1 MERSEAASRS
11 SVLMRMKLRDAA
23 SVGCAEK
30 KAAVSRGPR
39 SKSATTVIRIEERR
53 VTAPIHSSVATSDA
67 PAALTSRRS
76 LAYGA

>member
-1 MERSEAASRS
+1 
-11 SVLMRMKLRDAA
+11 
-23 SVGCAEK
+23 VGCAGK

-53 VTAPIHSSVATSDA
+53 VTARIHSSVATSDA